1 MLGTLGVV
9 CQSELILK
17 WKRKT
22 MRLERVRIENYRSIK
37 DAEFAPTD
45 LLSVRSA
52 RQLEDFA
59 AIADIVTG

>member
-1 MLGTLGVV
+1 
-9 CQSELILK
+9 
-17 WKRKT
+17 